1 MLSPIHLR
9 YGILRE
15 KGVHVFMKALE
26 LPELDILA
34 HCIQGASSGST
45 WSKDHPGWISTDC
58 LVLGKQ
64 HVDFRSLDPAC
75 LSPTLSLTPL

>member
-1 MLSPIHLR
+1 
-9 YGILRE
+9 
-15 KGVHVFMKALE
+15 MKALE

-34 HCIQGASSGST
+34 HYIQGASSGST
-45 WSKDHPGWISTDC
+45 WSKDHPGWISTDY

-75 LSPTLSLTPL
+75 LSPTLPYTLVTGQCHFLRNLITDQHFLKF